1 MINNVCNRFLFQL
14 ITITLSVFL
23 LTEVS
28 ARPSRKANAHSKP
41 SPTSSMEV
49 KVILQK
55 DAIFEVDSVAQS
67 LPSLFIV
74 GLERR
79 KVSLTT
85 EGALVTSPNVKEA
98 VLPKEKVLVVYVR
111 SSKLQGTV

>member
-1 MINNVCNRFLFQL
+1 M
-14 ITITLSVFL
+14 
-23 LTEVS
+23 LTAS
-28 ARPSRKANAHSKP
+28 QH
-41 SPTSSMEV
+41 PTSSMEV

-74 GLERR
+74 GSGKK

-85 EGALVTSPNVKEA
+85 EGALVTSPNVNEA
-98 VLPKEKVLVVYVR
+98 VLPKEKCLAVYVR

>member
-1 MINNVCNRFLFQL
+1 M
-14 ITITLSVFL
+14 
-23 LTEVS
+23 LT
-28 ARPSRKANAHSKP
+28 ANLP
-41 SPTSSMEV
+41 PTSSMEV
-49 KVILQK
+49 KVIHQK

-85 EGALVTSPNVKEA
+85 EGALVTSLNVNEA
-98 VLPKEKVLVVYVR
+98 VLPKEKGLAVYVR